1 MGQCRVLVV
10 VASLLCCSL
19 SETFCLA
26 KITPAERNEIVN
38 LHNNL
43 RASVTPS
50 ASNMEKMVSA
60 IIRIN
65 VSHTDVY
72 RGYIIPHGFKHRSTL
87 SHADVYSR
95 I

>member
-1 MGQCRVLVV
+1 MGQYCVLVV
-10 VASLLCCSL
+10 VASLCCSL

-50 ASNMEKMVSA
+50 ASNIEKMGSA
-60 IIRIN
+60 IIRFN

-72 RGYIIPHGFKHRSTL
+72 SGYIIPRGFKT
-87 SHADVYSR
+87 
-95 I
+95 